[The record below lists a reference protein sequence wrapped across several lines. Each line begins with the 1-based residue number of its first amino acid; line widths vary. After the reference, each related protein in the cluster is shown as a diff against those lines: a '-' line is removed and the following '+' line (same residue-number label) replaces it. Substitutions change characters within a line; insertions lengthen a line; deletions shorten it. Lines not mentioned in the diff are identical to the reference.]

1 MSLGDALK
9 SLVDLVKNDALKAAL
24 PPLAAFFTDVA
35 NNPSAVNV
43 AVELAK
49 LQVNLLA
56 ALPAVE
62 KDVLTNIATM
72 INNQLATATAPAA
85 AH

>member
-24 PPLAAFFTDVA
+24 PPLAAFFTSVA
-35 NNPSAVNV
+35 NNPAAVNV

-49 LQVNLLA
+49 LQVDLLA
-56 ALPAVE
+56 ALPSVE
-62 KDVLTNIATM
+62 KDVLTSIATM
-72 INNQLATATAPAA
+72 INNQLAASVPAA

>member
-9 SLVDLVKNDALKAAL
+9 SLVDLAKNDALKQAL

-35 NNPSAVNV
+35 NNPSGVNV

-62 KDVLTNIATM
+62 KDVLTSIATM
-72 INNQLATATAPAA
+72 INNQLASISQPAA
-85 AH
+85 H